1 MASGETC
8 KVIELKPDNSN
19 AIGDGRDQY
28 ARYVKE
34 LNAELKDPTSSTI
47 RRLIDKDSDFKGCK
61 AFVGQVDCYKLC
73 PDVNEDGTIR
83 EQNASWRS
91 DCS

>member
-8 KVIELKPDNSN
+8 KVIELKPDNSK

-28 ARYVKE
+28 NRYAKE
-34 LNAELKDPTSSTI
+34 LNAALKDPNSSTI
-47 RRLIDKDSDFKGCK
+47 KKLIDKDSDFKRCK
-61 AFVGQVDCYKLC
+61 EFVGQVDCYKLC